1 MGYKET
7 TSGSIFDICILKENM
22 RKEMHSVKQ
31 SISNEDMVKQSSSL
45 CNKIEKTDFWIK
57 SKTVLLYSNLSK
69 EISVNQLIKSGLK
82 SNKIVTLPRYD
93 SKTGEYA
100 ASAISSIK
108 DLSIGIHNIM
118 EPLASCPEIGMNQL
132 DLVIVPGVAFDHNGG
147 RLGRGGGYYDQFLKG
162 MNATF
167 CGVCFR
173 EQVTDKTPQELH
185 DIKMNIVM
193 SPDGKVDFDLI

>member
-45 CNKIEKTDFWIK
+45 CNKVEKTDFWKK

-100 ASAISSIK
+100 VSAISSLK
-108 DLSIGIHNIM
+108 DLSIGSYNIM
-118 EPLASCPEIGMNQL
+118 EPLATCPEIDMNQL

-147 RLGRGGGYYDQFLKG
+147 RLGRGRGYYDQFLKG
-162 MNATF
+162 LIATF

-173 EQVTDKTPQELH
+173 EQVADKTPQESH
-185 DIKMNIVM
+185 DIKMNIIM
-193 SPDGKVDFDLI
+193 TPDGKVDFDLI